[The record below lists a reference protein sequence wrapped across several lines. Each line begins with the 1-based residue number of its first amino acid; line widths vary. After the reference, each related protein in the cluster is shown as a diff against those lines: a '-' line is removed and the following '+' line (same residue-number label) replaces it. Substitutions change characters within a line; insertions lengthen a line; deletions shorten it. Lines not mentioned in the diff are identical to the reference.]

1 MIYIPPMAIRFGTS
15 GWRAVISEEFTFPNV
30 RRLAHAIAG
39 HIKEHTEYGYAGSE
53 YRQHL
58 GPHPDPGVPVVVIG
72 RDTRMFSE
80 DFSREIAEVLAASGV
95 RTLLASAD
103 APTPAVA
110 WSVLE
115 ARALGG
121 VVLTASHGPAQLSGV
136 KWLPFWGGPAT
147 PEVTEDIERRLA
159 LVTHQTIRSMAY
171 DKAVRDGWIVVK
183 DLRPGYERQLRKLV
197 DLKRLKTAR
206 LKVAVDSM
214 HGAVRGYLRPILEE
228 SGLETPGLREE
239 RDVLFGGRPP
249 EPTPENLSELAGLM
263 RKKRLDLG
271 LACDGDGDRFGILDA
286 GGEWVPAND
295 VLGLA
300 LHHLVAHKGMKG
312 GVARN
317 LMTSHFVDA
326 VAKQHG
332 LRVRETP
339 VGFRHVGDL
348 LRSGD
353 FILGGEE
360 SAGLSIGGHV
370 PERDGILAC
379 LLMAELV
386 ACEGK
391 PLAKIREALFKK
403 VGAFHNTRVDFHL
416 ESTSDAKDLADR
428 LALKPPLE
436 LAGGSVWRID
446 QTDGFKFILK
456 DGRWLGLRLS
466 GTEPVARLYAEA
478 SDAKGLQALI
488 DDGKR
493 IIRGGRK

>member
-1 MIYIPPMAIRFGTS
+1 
-15 GWRAVISEEFTFPNV
+15 
-30 RRLAHAIAG
+30 
-39 HIKEHTEYGYAGSE
+39 
-53 YRQHL
+53 
-58 GPHPDPGVPVVVIG
+58 
-72 RDTRMFSE
+72 
-80 DFSREIAEVLAASGV
+80 
-95 RTLLASAD
+95 
-103 APTPAVA
+103 
-110 WSVLE
+110 
-115 ARALGG
+115 
-121 VVLTASHGPAQLSGV
+121 
-136 KWLPFWGGPAT
+136 
-147 PEVTEDIERRLA
+147 
-159 LVTHQTIRSMAY
+159 
-171 DKAVRDGWIVVK
+171 
-183 DLRPGYERQLRKLV
+183 
-197 DLKRLKTAR
+197 
-206 LKVAVDSM
+206 
-214 HGAVRGYLRPILEE
+214 
-228 SGLETPGLREE
+228 
-239 RDVLFGGRPP
+239 
-249 EPTPENLSELAGLM
+249 M